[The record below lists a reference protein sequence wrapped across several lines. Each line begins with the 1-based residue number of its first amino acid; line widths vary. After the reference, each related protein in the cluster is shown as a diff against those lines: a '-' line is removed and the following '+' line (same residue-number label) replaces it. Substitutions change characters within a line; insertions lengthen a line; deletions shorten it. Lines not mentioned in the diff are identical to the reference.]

1 MTTARPSLLPAIIGL
16 KAVEAALL
24 VGLGITL
31 FATRYADPAE
41 LLVRFALAV
50 HLPVTSRLF
59 NETLAL
65 TTDLTV
71 RRHVALAITAFAYAA
86 LMATEGVGLALR
98 MPWARWFT
106 IIATGSLVPIE
117 VYEVVRI
124 PGPLRIFV
132 LLLNVAVV
140 IYLVR
145 RRDVFD

>member
-1 MTTARPSLLPAIIGL
+1 MTTARPTLLPAIVAL

-24 VGLGITL
+24 VGLGTTL
-31 FATRYADPAE
+31 FVTRYADSAD
-41 LLVRFALAV
+41 LLVRLALAV
-50 HLPVTSRLF
+50 HLPLTSRLF

-98 MPWARWFT
+98 KAWARWFT
-106 IIATGSLVPIE
+106 IIATSSLIPVE
-117 VYEVVRI
+117 VYEIVRI
-124 PGPLRIFV
+124 PRPLRILI

-140 IYLVR
+140 IYLAR
-145 RRDVFD
+145 RKEVFD